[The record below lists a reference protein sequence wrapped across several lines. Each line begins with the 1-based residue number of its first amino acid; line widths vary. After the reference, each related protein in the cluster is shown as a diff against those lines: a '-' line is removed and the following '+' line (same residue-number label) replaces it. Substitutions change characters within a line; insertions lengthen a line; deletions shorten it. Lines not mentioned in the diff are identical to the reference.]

1 VAVTPVLL
9 GLSFAFCFGTSDY
22 LSKEVAVYA
31 GAYRTTVYALGFS
44 ALGGLVPALVL
55 KSTLGL
61 TPVLILV
68 LGFTSTMIFLGALC
82 IYKAYGMGAL
92 SLTAPVA
99 NAFPAVSVIVS
110 ILILGAVISTGTAVA
125 LILVIVGAVLIS
137 TSVSGIRNQ
146 AKRGRFAPGVKYAML
161 AALFLGLGFPAFA
174 FATEKLGYLLPMIAF
189 RGGSSL
195 IGFAAAPLLKQSVR
209 PLTGKPLGRIL
220 VMSFLEVLGVA
231 AFSVALVVSSSPGS
245 IPILS
250 TLGGM
255 GVAFTVAY
263 AVIFL
268 KERLE
273 INHVVGIALLMA
285 GVLTLLYFTG

>member
-1 VAVTPVLL
+1 VAVTPILL
-9 GLSFAFCFGTSDY
+9 GLCFAFCFGTSDY
-22 LSKEVAVYA
+22 LSKDVIGRA
-31 GAYRTTVYALGFS
+31 GAYRTTVYVLGFS
-44 ALGGLVPALVL
+44 ALGGLLPGLVL
-55 KSTLGL
+55 KSNAEL
-61 TPVLILV
+61 TPILV
-68 LGFTSTMIFLGALC
+68 LVMGFISATIFLGALC
-82 IYKAYGMGAL
+82 IYRAYRAGAL

-99 NAFPAVSVIVS
+99 NAFPAVSVIASV
-110 ILILGAVISTGTAVA
+110 LILGAVLSAGSAAA

-146 AKRGRFAPGVKYAML
+146 ARSGKFTPGVKYAIL
-161 AALFLGLGFPAFA
+161 AAFFLGLGFPAFA

-220 VMSFLEVLGVA
+220 VMSFLEVIGIA
-231 AFSVALVVSSSPGS
+231 AFSLALIVSPSPGS

-255 GVAFTVAY
+255 GVVFTVAFG
-263 AVIFL
+263 VIFL

-273 INHVVGIALLMA
+273 INQLIGLALLMV